1 MKTLQRI
8 LKIIAPTDGALQN
21 PSTWKYFVNQANIF
35 MAGGYD
41 NEYENVLLNQ
51 DIQALLN
58 IVEVKNGY
66 IVLKDGTIKCSDD
79 CSSYVATYDGCE
91 ESEMRHGIWN
101 MMRGY

>member
-1 MKTLQRI
+1 MKTLERI
-8 LKIIAPTDGALQN
+8 LKTVAPTDGALQN

-41 NEYENVLLNQ
+41 NEYENALLNQ

-79 CSSYVATYDGCE
+79 CSMYVATYDGCQE
-91 ESEMRHGIWN
+91 WEMHSGIN
-101 MMRGY
+101 AMIMGY